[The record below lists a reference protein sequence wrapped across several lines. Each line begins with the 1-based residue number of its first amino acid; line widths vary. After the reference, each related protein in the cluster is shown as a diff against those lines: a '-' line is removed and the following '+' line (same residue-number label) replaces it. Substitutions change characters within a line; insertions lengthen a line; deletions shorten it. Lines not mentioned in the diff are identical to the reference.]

1 MTANAYPLSETPR
14 LRMFKEGVVT
24 QLLVA
29 HKNGDEGA
37 VDELFKLVYD
47 QLKEI
52 ASREL
57 FRRNPG
63 ETMNPTGLVHEAYLK
78 LFDREETDWENRAH
92 FFAVTSRAM
101 RQILVDY
108 ARKWKAQ
115 KRGGPEAR
123 HGSTQIDASR
133 IAGENVPS
141 VDILDLDHA
150 LNRLEE
156 LNPRFARI
164 VECRYFANM
173 SVKETAEVLDV
184 AERTVNRDWIK
195 AKSLLYMMFM
205 ENEI

>member
-1 MTANAYPLSETPR
+1 
-14 LRMFKEGVVT
+14 MFKEGVVT

-47 QLKEI
+47 ELRDI

-57 FRRNPG
+57 YFRSPG
-63 ETMNPTGLVHEAYLK
+63 KTMNPTGLVHEAYLK
-78 LFDREETDWENRAH
+78 LFDKTENNWENRAH
-92 FFAVTSRAM
+92 FFGVTSRAM

-108 ARKWKAQ
+108 ARRWKAQ
-115 KRGGPEAR
+115 KRGGSAAR
-123 HGSTQIDASR
+123 YKSTRLDASV
-133 IAGENVPS
+133 IAGDDVQPI
-141 VDILDLDHA
+141 DILDLDHA
-150 LNRLEE
+150 LNRLEG

-195 AKSLLYMMFM
+195 AKSLLYMMLM
-205 ENEI
+205 ENAI